1 MKGIVKDWGGLGFG
15 TVIMLLGLLSLVG
28 AVTEASSSLR
38 KLERQQKDVA
48 QLMLLQERLTSNP
61 ANPPLF
67 NWVCNLLI
75 ERRISRGLAARV
87 LSQLHS
93 DESAN

>member
-1 MKGIVKDWGGLGFG
+1 MTTTAQRPIQTTTGKDMLIDALQGIK
-15 TVIMLLGLLSLVG
+15 TK
-28 AVTEASSSLR
+28 AE
-38 KLERQQKDVA
+38 
-48 QLMLLQERLTSNP
+48 LMLLQERLTSNP

-93 DESAN
+93 NESTN

>member
-1 MKGIVKDWGGLGFG
+1 MLIDALRGIK
-15 TVIMLLGLLSLVG
+15 TKP
-28 AVTEASSSLR
+28 E
-38 KLERQQKDVA
+38 
-48 QLMLLQERLTSNP
+48 LMLLQERLTSNP

-93 DESAN
+93 DESANQVREPVEPYKTVFHAHQVQSITTG